1 MCPPG
6 PKCIFISV
14 QIFLSGNFSKS
25 IIPRQAINPVNLG
38 GSSLKLFSLIFDFM
52 PSQAKVKSVS

>member
-38 GSSLKLFSLIFDFM
+38 GSSLK
-52 PSQAKVKSVS
+52 